1 MRERSKG
8 REAVSGSSLRGLV
21 ALMASKQATVI
32 GEIGASVAPVTI
44 TSALPSRIRSTA
56 CPTESR
62 PEVQP
67 VDTSDTGPWAP
78 TAPATSAA
86 MELGT
91 K

>member
-1 MRERSKG
+1 MREASKG
-8 REAVSGSSLRGLV
+8 LEAVSGSSLRGEV

-32 GEIGASVAPVTI
+32 GEIGASVAPAII
-44 TSALPSRIRSTA
+44 TSALPSRISSTA

-62 PEVQP
+62 PEVHP
-67 VDTSDTGPWAP
+67 VDTIDTGPCACVRQ
-78 TAPATSAA
+78 ATSAA